1 MKHIFL
7 TGEIRIG
14 KSTVI
19 KKTLSLLGAKCG
31 GFQTYFSENRL
42 DDNRRLYIGEFGQ
55 LPSYDDEYV
64 VARFQRG
71 QAPCVLT
78 ERFDILGA
86 QYILNAAKAADL
98 IVMDELGKMERH
110 ARRFQ
115 SAVLESIEGR
125 LPVFGVIRNSAGG
138 WLNQIRQNP
147 GVTIITV
154 DEKNRDSLPELLARE
169 LSRLIKC

>member
-55 LPSYDDEYV
+55 LPSYDDEYEP
-64 VARFQRG
+64 ASTDRR
-71 QAPCVLT
+71 CVLT